1 MADKNSFAFLSRSA
15 PLLGGFGINAYGSP
29 IALHRSCEKCKGE
42 LRYIFAYASF
52 SSLKHAL
59 KIFDNQ
65 CPELLELEKA
75 YFPSQSI
82 ESMDLAI
89 PLMIVL

>member
-15 PLLGGFGINAYGSP
+15 PLLEAFGINAYCSP
-29 IALHRSCEKCKGE
+29 IV
-42 LRYIFAYASF
+42 LRLASINAKNIMGTQVHIRLCLF
-52 SSLKHAL
+52 SSLKCGI

-75 YFPSQSI
+75 YFPS
-82 ESMDLAI
+82 
-89 PLMIVL
+89 